1 MRKFGIMF
9 YKDNN
14 LTDKFEAKDKDLDY
28 HDSIVEDGFG
38 QNKFTP
44 LKYVEDMLTEMEKNV
59 SDLRQL
65 LNTTKKNIHESI
77 SNGIKQE
84 ITSIL
89 H

>member
-1 MRKFGIMF
+1 MGE
-9 YKDNN
+9 
-14 LTDKFEAKDKDLDY
+14 KFETKREIDF
-28 HDSIVEDGFG
+28 HDSLVEDGFG
-38 QNKFTP
+38 QKKFTP

-59 SDLRQL
+59 SDLRQM
-65 LNTTKKNIHESI
+65 LNITKRNIHESI